1 MAVGDVHV
9 FPDFLTPVLTRLF
22 FPKPPTAFLTC
33 FCTCERR
40 KYASS
45 VYRRDPLLFILGPLY
60 REFQDSFEYKMSSIA
75 HVFWTVKRYKRNHKK
90 FLLKNFFPKNN
101 KEKNFVNNS
110 DAHDPMHAFSK
121 IYIDHLRV
129 IRSLRAICGPS
140 ARHLIFKYRTSK
152 TQKKIFFILF

>member
-1 MAVGDVHV
+1 MSQCPLLPIYPLLKFMSLPG
-9 FPDFLTPVLTRLF
+9 
-22 FPKPPTAFLTC
+22 
-33 FCTCERR
+33 
-40 KYASS
+40 KYSS

-110 DAHDPMHAFSK
+110 GAHEAVNAFSK
-121 IYIDHLRV
+121 IYIGHLR
-129 IRSLRAICGPS
+129 IIHSLNAIYGPS
-140 ARHLIFKYRTSK
+140 TRHLIFKYRTSR
-152 TQKKIFFILF
+152 TQKMFFLVSRAPRINFRIFVGRS